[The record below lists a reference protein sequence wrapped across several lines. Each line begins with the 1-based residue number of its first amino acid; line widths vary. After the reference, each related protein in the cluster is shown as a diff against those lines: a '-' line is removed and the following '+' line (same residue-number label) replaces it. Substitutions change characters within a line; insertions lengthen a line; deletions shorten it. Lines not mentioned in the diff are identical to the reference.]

1 MTSNIDY
8 ATLPVPS
15 EKPATEYTY
24 AERRSEIY
32 DLIEEAGHPRNLER
46 TQEQLGNRYDV
57 SQRQI
62 SDDIDSI
69 REFEAEHVGD
79 GVRANTSFV
88 CEKAVRELM
97 DQGDYKQAAELQMS
111 YFEWL
116 QEAGEE
122 EKVPD
127 KQEVTGEDGGPL
139 QIEVARDTRINES
152 DE

>member
-1 MTSNIDY
+1 MTDY

-15 EKPATEYTY
+15 DKPPEEYTWP
-24 AERRSEIY
+24 ERRSEIY

-46 TQEQLGNRYDV
+46 TQEQLGRRYGV

-62 SDDIDSI
+62 SDDIQAI
-69 REFEAEHVGD
+69 REYEAESVGD
-79 GVRANTSFV
+79 DVRANTSFV

-97 DQGDYKQAAELQMS
+97 DGGQYEAAAKLQMK

-122 EKVPD
+122 DKQPD
-127 KQEVTGEDGGPL
+127 KLTHDATSQYAALVGAASGT
-139 QIEVARDTRINES
+139 DT